1 MANIITLKPSG
12 RDLGNGFM
20 VRRLLPAA
28 QRQSVGPFLFFDHFG
43 PMDVSPGAKQDVRP
57 HPHIGLATVTYLFE
71 GAIVHRDNI
80 GSVQRIEPGAINWM
94 TAGEGIVH
102 SERTPPDLVGR
113 PRRAHGLQLW
123 TALPRAHEEDK
134 PSFTHTP
141 AAALPAIT
149 AGDAR
154 IRVLIGQAFGA
165 VSPVTTL
172 AETLYLDIKLPANTE
187 LVIPPLAPERGLYG
201 VDAGF
206 RVEGS
211 AFAPQTM
218 AVLETGAT
226 VRVATDAPARLMLVG
241 GEPLDAHRFIWWNF
255 VSSRR
260 ERIAEAA
267 DVWDRQQMPR
277 IAGETEWIPLPEQR
291 FR

>member
-1 MANIITLKPSG
+1 MANIITLKPG
-12 RDLGNGFM
+12 RRDLGNGFI

-43 PMDVSPGAKQDVRP
+43 PMDVSPENDVRP

-71 GAIVHRDNI
+71 GAIIHRDNI

-94 TAGEGIVH
+94 TAGKGIVH
-102 SERTPPDLVGR
+102 SERTPPDLAGR

-123 TALPRAHEEDK
+123 TALPGAHEEDE
-134 PSFTHTP
+134 PSFRHTA
-141 AAALPAIT
+141 AAALPAISV
-149 AGDAR
+149 GDAR
-154 IRVLIGQAFGA
+154 IRVLIGQAYGA
-165 VSPVTTL
+165 GSPVTTL
-172 AETLYLDIKLPANTE
+172 AETLYLDIELPANKE
-187 LVIPPLAPERGLYG
+187 LLIPPLAPERGLYSVEG
-201 VDAGF
+201 GF

-218 AVLETGAT
+218 AVLETGTT
-226 VRVATDAPARLMLVG
+226 VRVASDAPARLMLVG
-241 GEPLDAHRFIWWNF
+241 GEPLDAHRFLWWNL

-267 DVWDRQQMPR
+267 DLWDRQQMPR
-277 IAGETEWIPLPEQR
+277 IEGETEWIPLPEQR
-291 FR
+291 FK

>member
-1 MANIITLKPSG
+1 
-12 RDLGNGFM
+12 
-20 VRRLLPAA
+20 
-28 QRQSVGPFLFFDHFG
+28 
-43 PMDVSPGAKQDVRP
+43 
-57 HPHIGLATVTYLFE
+57 VTYLFE
-71 GAIVHRDNI
+71 GAIMHRDNM
-80 GSVQRIEPGAINWM
+80 GSAQRIEPGAINWM

-102 SERTPPDLVGR
+102 SERTPSDLVGR
-113 PRRAHGLQLW
+113 SRRVHGLQLW

-149 AGDAR
+149 VGDAR

-165 VSPVTTL
+165 GSPVTTL
-172 AETLYLDIKLPANTE
+172 AETLYLDIELPANRE
-187 LVIPPLAPERGLYG
+187 LVIPALAPERGLYSVAG
-201 VDAGF
+201 GF
-206 RVEGS
+206 RVEGN

-226 VRVATDAPARLMLVG
+226 VRVVTDAPARLMLVG

-267 DVWDRQQMPR
+267 DLWERQQMPR

-291 FR
+291 FK

>member
-1 MANIITLKPSG
+1 MANITTLKPSG
-12 RDLGNGFM
+12 RDLGKGFM
-20 VRRLLPAA
+20 VQRLLPAA

-43 PMDVSPGAKQDVRP
+43 PMDVSPENDVRP

-71 GAIVHRDNI
+71 GAIMHRDSV

-94 TAGEGIVH
+94 SAGAGIVH
-102 SERTPPDLVGR
+102 SERMPPDPAGR
-113 PRRAHGLQLW
+113 PHRAHGLQLW
-123 TALPRAHEEDK
+123 TALPRAHEEDQ

-149 AGDAR
+149 VGDAR
-154 IRVLIGQAFGA
+154 IRVLIGRAFG
-165 VSPVTTL
+165 VSSPVATL
-172 AETLYLDIKLPANTE
+172 AQTLYLDIELPADTE
-187 LVIPPLAPERGLYG
+187 LSIPPLAPERGLYS
-201 VDAGF
+201 VDGGF

-218 AVLETGAT
+218 AVLETGTT
-226 VRVATDAPARLMLVG
+226 VRVAADTPARLVLVG
-241 GEPLDAHRFIWWNF
+241 GKPLDAQRFIWWNF

-267 DVWDRQQMPR
+267 DLWERQQMPR

-291 FR
+291 FA